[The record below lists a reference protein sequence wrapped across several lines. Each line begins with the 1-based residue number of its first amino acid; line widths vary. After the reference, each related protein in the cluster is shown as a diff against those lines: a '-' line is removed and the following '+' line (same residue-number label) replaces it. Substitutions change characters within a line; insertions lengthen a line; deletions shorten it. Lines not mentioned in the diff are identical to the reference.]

1 MFFRSTSLILSVAL
15 IAGCGRSG
23 PRTYPVSGTV
33 SMDGQPLATGKIF
46 LIDPETHLDADVGDI
61 VDGQFEFRAQA
72 GAKRVE
78 LRAERKTG
86 QQSHFGGE
94 VTEEALPARYN
105 SESELTVEVTQDGDE
120 NEFAFDLQSGT

>member
-61 VDGQFEFRAQA
+61 VDGWR
-72 GAKRVE
+72 
-78 LRAERKTG
+78 LRLLTG
-86 QQSHFGGE
+86 DTAPS
-94 VTEEALPARYN
+94 AP
-105 SESELTVEVTQDGDE
+105 
-120 NEFAFDLQSGT
+120 